1 MATTSDLV
9 RCAVADFLGCW
20 EVQGEATLSLTTKD
34 GNTTLAF
41 TTSLGHHD
49 TPLRPAA
56 APAAPPAPPTPCR
69 RRRRGPARQERD
81 RARVARHQATLA
93 LRRDQENQVRNNPTP
108 SETGEEGGGEEE
120 STHPPPSGLPDTTLP
135 PSTAQEWSS
144 DTLGEGVGVRL
155 TRTPTIPQFDG
166 AEDSFTFSTT
176 NTNTNTSST
185 ASQTLWTIPRNYWS
199 MIEKSTTYTAD
210 EKT

>member
-1 MATTSDLV
+1 M
-9 RCAVADFLGCW
+9 
-20 EVQGEATLSLTTKD
+20 
-34 GNTTLAF
+34 
-41 TTSLGHHD
+41 
-49 TPLRPAA
+49 
-56 APAAPPAPPTPCR
+56 
-69 RRRRGPARQERD
+69 
-81 RARVARHQATLA
+81 RVARHQAALT

-199 MIEKSTTYTAD
+199 MKWLRNQPPTRQMKKPKLPNNVIALVKKKKRCCTLF
-210 EKT
+210 